1 MSGQFSTGVVVI
13 GAGVV
18 GLAIARALALAGRDV
33 TILEK
38 NAGFGEETSARNSE
52 VIHAGIYYP
61 TGSLKA
67 RLCVEG
73 RHLLYAFC
81 ESRKVG
87 HKKLGKLIVATHDG
101 QEERLDQIL
110 RQASVNSVGD
120 LKRLSRADITALEP
134 ELSAR
139 AGLFSP
145 STGIIDSHQ
154 YMLALLGEAQSA
166 GADFAR
172 NADVTAIAKGSGGF
186 KLTLRN
192 AGEIMTL
199 ETPILV
205 NSAGLWASKV
215 AGMID
220 AIDPRFVP
228 STSLAKGR
236 YAILTAR
243 NPFRHLIYPLPIPG
257 GLGVHLTLDLSGAAR
272 FGPDVEWLP
281 IHDPAAIDYAVPANL
296 PDLFAPVIAAYWP
309 KVTAAM
315 LAPGYSGV
323 RPKAGGR
330 QNPDADF
337 RIEGPAA
344 HGVDGLVNLLGIDSP
359 GLTASLAIA
368 ERVKD
373 LVTHA

>member
-1 MSGQFSTGVVVI
+1 MSAQFSTGAVVI

-73 RHLLYAFC
+73 RDLLYAFC
-81 ESRKVG
+81 ESRKIG
-87 HKKLGKLIVATHDG
+87 HKKLGKLIVATEDG
-101 QEERLDQIL
+101 QDAQLDRLL
-110 RQASVNSVGD
+110 HQARDNDVGD
-120 LKRLSRADITALEP
+120 LKQLSRANIAALEP

-166 GADFAR
+166 GANLAR
-172 NADVTAIAKGSGGF
+172 NAEVTAIAKGADDF
-186 KLTLRN
+186 RLTVRN
-192 AGEIMTL
+192 AGETMTL

-220 AIDPRFVP
+220 ALDPRFVP
-228 STSLAKGR
+228 VTALAKGR

-243 NPFRHLIYPLPIPG
+243 NPFCHLIYPLPIPG

-281 IHDPAAIDYAVPANL
+281 GHDPAAIDYAVPTNL

-337 RIEGPAA
+337 RIEGPAT

-373 LVTHA
+373 LVAHA

>member
-1 MSGQFSTGVVVI
+1 MSGQFSTGAVVI

-61 TGSLKA
+61 TNSLKA

-73 RHLLYAFC
+73 RRLLYAFC
-81 ESRKVG
+81 ESRKIG
-87 HKKLGKLIVATHDG
+87 HKKIGKLIVATHDG
-101 QEERLDQIL
+101 QDAQLDQL
-110 RQASVNSVGD
+110 LHQARDNDVDD
-120 LKRLSRADITALEP
+120 LKRLSRADIAALEP

-139 AGLFSP
+139 GGLFSP

-172 NADVTAIAKGSGGF
+172 NAEVTAIAKTSDGF
-186 KLTLRN
+186 KLTVRN
-192 AGEIMTL
+192 AGEMMTL

-220 AIDPRFVP
+220 ALDPRFVP

-281 IHDPAAIDYAVPANL
+281 GHDPAAIDYAVPTNL
-296 PDLFAPVIAAYWP
+296 PDLFAPIIAAYWP

-337 RIEGPAA
+337 RIEGPAT
-344 HGVDGLVNLLGIDSP
+344 HSVEGLVNLLGIDSP

-373 LVTHA
+373 LVAHA

>member
-1 MSGQFSTGVVVI
+1 MSGQFSTGAVVI

-61 TGSLKA
+61 TNSLKA

-73 RHLLYAFC
+73 HHLLYAFC
-81 ESRKVG
+81 ESRKIG
-87 HKKLGKLIVATHDG
+87 HKKIGKLIVATHDG
-101 QEERLDQIL
+101 QTAQLNRLL
-110 RQASVNSVGD
+110 HQARDNDVGD
-120 LKRLSRADITALEP
+120 LMQLSRTDIAALEP

-139 AGLFSP
+139 EGLFSP

-166 GADFAR
+166 GADLAR
-172 NADVTAIAKGSGGF
+172 NAEVTAIAKGSDGF

-192 AGEIMTL
+192 AGEMMTL
-199 ETPILV
+199 ETPILI
-205 NSAGLWASKV
+205 NSAGLWAPKV

-220 AIDPRFVP
+220 ALDPKFVP
-228 STSLAKGR
+228 PTFLAKGN
-236 YAILTAR
+236 YVALIPKS
-243 NPFRHLIYPLPIPG
+243 PFRHLVYPVPEPG
-257 GLGVHLTLDLSGAAR
+257 GLGVHLTLDLAGQAR
-272 FGPDVEWLP
+272 FGPNVEWLS
-281 IHDPAAIDYAVPANL
+281 IHDPAAIDYSVSSTM
-296 PDLFAPVIAAYWP
+296 PDIFAPLIATYWP
-309 KVTAAM
+309 KITPAM

-323 RPKAGGR
+323 RPKTGGP
-330 QNPDADF
+330 QDPNADF
-337 RIEGPAA
+337 RIEGPAT

-368 ERVKD
+368 EWVKD
-373 LVTHA
+373 LVPHA

>member
-1 MSGQFSTGVVVI
+1 MSGQFSTGAVVI

-61 TGSLKA
+61 TNSLKA

-81 ESRKVG
+81 ESRKIG
-87 HKKLGKLIVATHDG
+87 QRKIGKLIVATHDG
-101 QEERLDQIL
+101 QDAQLDRLL
-110 RQASVNSVGD
+110 HQARDNDVDD
-120 LKRLSRADITALEP
+120 LKRLSRADIAALEP

-139 AGLFSP
+139 GGLFSP

-172 NADVTAIAKGSGGF
+172 NAEVTAIAKTSDGF
-186 KLTLRN
+186 ELTVRN
-192 AGEIMTL
+192 AGEMMTL

-220 AIDPRFVP
+220 ALDPRFVP

-281 IHDPAAIDYAVPANL
+281 GHDPAAIDYAVPANL
-296 PDLFAPVIAAYWP
+296 PDLFAPIIAAYWP

-315 LAPGYSGV
+315 LATGYSGV

-337 RIEGPAA
+337 RIEGPAT
-344 HGVDGLVNLLGIDSP
+344 HDVDGLVNLLGIDSP

-373 LVTHA
+373 LVAHA